1 MSAIVVADGVTV
13 HYRRRRWGPRNSALD
28 TLYLR
33 VEQHRHLA
41 LIGPSGAG
49 KSTLVRAML
58 GLIRPDTGQI
68 LLFGQPVDTLSRV
81 ERARLVQA
89 VSQHASGSLSPR
101 FPVARTLAEPIH
113 ALGLPDDPVTRSTEL
128 LELVGLD
135 AGLLNRRPAELS
147 GGQRQRVVI
156 ARALA
161 ARPALLIGDEMFSA
175 LDAGS
180 RLSVVD
186 MLARVA
192 DTERTTIVLVSH
204 DLGVARRLCDDVAVL
219 DGGRIVEHGP
229 CEKVLARPTH
239 PLTRSLLDAAGP
251 VTA

>member
-1 MSAIVVADGVTV
+1 MTAIVVADGVTA
-13 HYRRRRWGPRNSALD
+13 HYRRSRWGPRRIALD
-28 TLYLR
+28 NLDLR

-58 GLIRPDTGQI
+58 GLIRPDAGRV
-68 LLFGQPVDTLSRV
+68 LLLGQPVDTLSRI
-81 ERARLVQA
+81 ERARLVQT
-89 VSQHASGSLSPR
+89 VPQHASGSLSPR
-101 FPVARTLAEPIH
+101 FPVLRTLTEPIH
-113 ALGLPDDPVTRSTEL
+113 ALGLPDDPVTRSGEL

-135 AGLLNRRPAELS
+135 EGLLDRRPAELS
-147 GGQRQRVVI
+147 GGQRQRVAI

-175 LDAGS
+175 LDASS

-204 DLGVARRLCDDVAVL
+204 DLGAARRLCDDIAVL
-219 DGGRIVEHGP
+219 DAGRIVEHGP
-229 CEKVLARPTH
+229 CEKVLSRPTH